1 MERGKTAL
9 VGTHGN
15 HTSLPWQDTMTA
27 KKADDKCIGRVL
39 QHLTRCAGPRMDPPL
54 SVSIAPAHNPAATA
68 APKPEPEPP
77 MANSTYAAL
86 LLSGWANKRMFC
98 SCSSARVQF

>member
-1 MERGKTAL
+1 MLVERERFRAGDQA
-9 VGTHGN
+9 G
-15 HTSLPWQDTMTA
+15 
-27 KKADDKCIGRVL
+27 CIAID
-39 QHLTRCAGPRMDPPL
+39 AGPRMDPPV
-54 SVSIAPAHNPAATA
+54 SVPIAPAHNPAATA